1 MNPDFLLGVLV
12 SFAFFIL
19 VWAFIEYVLLEP
31 KEPDENSSN
40 I

>member
-1 MNPDFLLGVLV
+1 MNPDHLLGALI
-12 SFAFFIL
+12 SFTFFLL